1 MKSTQTE
8 DIKVNGRVIP
18 IKSSKLREAFAALT
32 KIETQISGLKA
43 SKSDNAALIKLQLS
57 LVNMLDEMVQLITK
71 EKKEEQMR
79 SEASGQLYNTLLSH
93 VQLMKLTNAKERNL
107 L

>member
-1 MKSTQTE
+1 MKGTQAE
-8 DIKVNGRVIP
+8 EIKVNGRVIP
-18 IKSSKLREAFAALT
+18 IKSAKLREAFAALT
-32 KIETQISGLKA
+32 KIETQINTLKA

-93 VQLMKLTNAKERNL
+93 V
-107 L
+107 

>member
-1 MKSTQTE
+1 
-8 DIKVNGRVIP
+8 
-18 IKSSKLREAFAALT
+18 
-32 KIETQISGLKA
+32 
-43 SKSDNAALIKLQLS
+43 
-57 LVNMLDEMVQLITK
+57 MLDEMVQLITK

>member
-1 MKSTQTE
+1 
-8 DIKVNGRVIP
+8 
-18 IKSSKLREAFAALT
+18 
-32 KIETQISGLKA
+32 
-43 SKSDNAALIKLQLS
+43 
-57 LVNMLDEMVQLITK
+57 MLDEMVQLITK

-93 VQLMKLTNAKERNL
+93 VQLMKLTNSKERNL